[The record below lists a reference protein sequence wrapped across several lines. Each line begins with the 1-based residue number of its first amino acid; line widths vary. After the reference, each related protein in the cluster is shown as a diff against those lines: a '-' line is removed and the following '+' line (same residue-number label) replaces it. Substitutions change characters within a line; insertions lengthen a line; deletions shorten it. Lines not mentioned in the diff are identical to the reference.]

1 MLKHL
6 NANFRADIGRAI
18 AEVERQS
25 HAELVVVVKPQ
36 ADGYSQYPLAV
47 GSALAF
53 TALSYFR
60 FSPDTFDDWMI
71 YGGTIAAFVLG
82 AVLVG
87 GIPAVLRRLVGRKR
101 MEKSTEILA
110 RAYFQKGGVHRTQD
124 HIGVLIF
131 VAVLERQVAVIADWG
146 VESAIP
152 PGEWAKIR
160 QGFNGIFKAKQ
171 PTLALMA
178 QLQALPVVFSQYVP
192 QIESDINELPDQL
205 DIDLLD

>member
-6 NANFRADIGRAI
+6 NANFRAEIGRAI
-18 AEVERQS
+18 AELERQS

-36 ADGYSQYPLAV
+36 AGNYSQYPLAV
-47 GSALAF
+47 GAALAF
-53 TALSYFR
+53 AALSYFR

-71 YGGTIAAFVLG
+71 YAGTIVAFVLG

-87 GIPAVLRRLVGRKR
+87 GWPGLLRRLVGQKHLA
-101 MEKSTEILA
+101 KSTEILA

-146 VESAIP
+146 VESAMP
-152 PGEWAKIR
+152 PSELQNIR
-160 QGFNGIFKAKQ
+160 QGLSGIFQTKNPA
-171 PTLALMA
+171 LALLA
-178 QLQALPVVFSQYVP
+178 QLQALPAVFSQYVP
-192 QIESDINELPDQL
+192 QIEGDVNELPDQL
-205 DIDLLD
+205 DIDL